1 MSAAGLVVGVTLFGP
16 EPIGRAHI
24 PITPGVLAMYG
35 RNGAGKTRLLR
46 ASADTLRGVAR
57 AGQVGFVHIEAH
69 EGPLGTSMWQGYLD
83 KQAQA
88 HFLDARGAAMAEL
101 IARKDDEFL
110 NGSSDW
116 VFERFQA
123 FTNEIVTEEYSP
135 SRLHE
140 LVDPHFRLMAICRDI
155 QSGSS
160 TIQDWYSEDGGAEVI
175 DEVAH
180 GGRFALQATGT
191 PERPQW
197 TVFASGL
204 RTGARFGGFLAAE
217 APGTREA
224 NRLRRAVLDQTMRPE
239 EAFEHG
245 MAFGLNL
252 SGMPWNEIAT
262 FKGLFI
268 DAYSELDNPDDA
280 SWPGWAGVPVCEI
293 AVVDHLPIT
302 VVDDR
307 EVNVDTIT
315 RQRLLSATDGQ
326 VIAAVDGD
334 EVVFTETFLEEA
346 KALPASVNAVLAS
359 VLEDAPNLSFSAG
372 SPNEWFAGIPPRW
385 TAKDSAAGSSVLL
398 QELSDAQQRWA
409 TLAVALTIQARSDEE
424 SPVIFLCDEPES
436 GLHKRAEKSLP
447 RGLSKVA
454 TDARAAVIAATHS
467 SAMLNAYE
475 VTKLHVTR
483 GSDGHAVAKPM
494 PASVVQAFQN
504 ADGLKDLG
512 LTPADLLQLIRVFVI
527 VEGTHDKLVLD
538 YLLAD
543 DLEQASAVVIA
554 TGGANSLP
562 SVVQASLIWEYTDA
576 EVIVV
581 LDNISRE
588 TVEPIWLAA
597 QAAMDAND
605 GKEAQSCLYAMEQ
618 LPGGEPRWLREF
630 LSRAIAGGQWSRLQV
645 APLDEPDIICYLPPD
660 AFIEG
665 QTWDQ
670 LKTSWRQ
677 SYPPGR
683 AVNLKKWLEGERK
696 RRGLDGGRERRI
708 GSGDI
713 KKALPNAI
721 PTREI
726 QDLGLTIQLASSR
739 RWLPS
744 Q

>member
-16 EPIGRAHI
+16 EPIGRAHV

-46 ASADTLRGVAR
+46 ACGDALRGVAR
-57 AGQVGFVHIEAH
+57 PGQVGFVHIEAH
-69 EGPLGTSMWQGYLD
+69 EEPPGTSTWRDYLD
-83 KQAQA
+83 KQAQT
-88 HFLDARGAAMAEL
+88 HFLEARGSTMAEL
-101 IARKDDEFL
+101 IARKDYEFL
-110 NGSSDW
+110 HSSQDE

-123 FTNEIVTEEYSP
+123 FTNEIATEEYSP
-135 SRLHE
+135 SLLHE
-140 LVDPHFRLMAICRDI
+140 LVDPHFRLMALRLDV
-155 QSGSS
+155 SS
-160 TIQDWYSEDGGAEVI
+160 AFPVVQDWYSEDGGAEVI
-175 DEVAH
+175 DEVAE

-191 PERPQW
+191 PDRPQW
-197 TVFASGL
+197 TVYSAGL
-204 RTGARFGGFLAAE
+204 RTCVRFGALLAGD
-217 APGTREA
+217 APATREGS
-224 NRLRRAVLDQTMRPE
+224 RLRRAVLDHTMRPE
-239 EAFEHG
+239 EAFEHA
-245 MAFGLNL
+245 MAFRPQL
-252 SGMPWNEIAT
+252 SGMPWHEVGA

-268 DAYSELDNPDDA
+268 NAYSDLEDPDDA
-280 SWPGWAGVPVCEI
+280 SWPGWVGLPVCEV

-302 VVDDR
+302 VVDDL
-307 EVNVDTIT
+307 EVDVDTIT
-315 RQRLLSATDGQ
+315 RHRLLTATDGQ
-326 VIAAVDGD
+326 VVAAVDGE
-334 EVVFTETFLEEA
+334 EVVFTETFLAEA
-346 KALPASVNAVLAS
+346 KALPVSVNEVLAS
-359 VLEDAPNLSFSAG
+359 VLEDAPTLSFSAG
-372 SPNEWFAGIPPRW
+372 SPNRWFAGIPPRW
-385 TAKDSAAGSSVLL
+385 TAKDSAAGSPVLL

-409 TLAVALTIQARSDEE
+409 TLAVALTIQGRSDEE

-454 TDARAAVIAATHS
+454 TDARASVIAATHS

-475 VTKLHVTR
+475 VEKLHVTR

-494 PASVVQAFQN
+494 PASVIQAFQN
-504 ADGLKDLG
+504 GDGLKDLG

-527 VEGTHDKLVLD
+527 VEGTHDKIVLD
-538 YLLAD
+538 HLLAD
-543 DLEQASAVVIA
+543 DLEQASAVVIP

-562 SVVQASLIWEYTDA
+562 SVVQASLIWEFTDA

-597 QAAMDAND
+597 QAAMQARDW
-605 GKEAQSCLYAMEQ
+605 KKAQSCLYALEK

-630 LSRAIAGGQWSRLQV
+630 LSRAIGDGHWSRLRV
-645 APLDEPDIICYLPPD
+645 APLEEPDIICYLPPD

-683 AVNLKKWLEGERK
+683 AVNLKKWLDGERK
-696 RRGLDGGRERRI
+696 RRGLDGGRERHL

-713 KKALPNAI
+713 TKALPNAV

-726 QDLGLTIQLASSR
+726 QDLGLAIQLASSR
-739 RWLPS
+739 RWLPG